1 MISELFLIIL
11 IFEATGNRS
20 CLMSIKLLQLG
31 KLLTDWCYFIKTIL
45 TPYLQIKIEIFLRFC
60 LPWSNEMKIEFVQKE
75 LIQLV
80 EYLVLKKLQFE
91 VKELWSTGATT
102 GVRGLNVK
110 K

>member
-1 MISELFLIIL
+1 
-11 IFEATGNRS
+11 
-20 CLMSIKLLQLG
+20 
-31 KLLTDWCYFIKTIL
+31 
-45 TPYLQIKIEIFLRFC
+45 
-60 LPWSNEMKIEFVQKE
+60 MKIEFVQKE